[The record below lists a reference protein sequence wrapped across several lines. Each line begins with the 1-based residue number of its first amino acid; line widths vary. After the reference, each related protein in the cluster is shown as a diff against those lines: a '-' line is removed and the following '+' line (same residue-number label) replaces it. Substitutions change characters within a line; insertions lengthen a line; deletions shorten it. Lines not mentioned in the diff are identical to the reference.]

1 MSGSLPSEGVYED
14 TGAAAAGEEDEAA
27 GPSAAPEEEDDDA
40 AEPEPEP
47 EEGAAEEGAPL
58 SAAGVQ
64 LCVVASVAL
73 FLRYCCCAPGAAP
86 ASPYI

>member
-1 MSGSLPSEGVYED
+1 MSGRLPSEGLYED
-14 TGAAAAGEEDEAA
+14 IGAAAAGEEDEAA
-27 GPSAAPEEEDDDA
+27 GASAAPEEEDDDA
-40 AEPEPEP
+40 AEPEP

-73 FLRYCCCAPGAAP
+73 FLRCYCCAPGAAP